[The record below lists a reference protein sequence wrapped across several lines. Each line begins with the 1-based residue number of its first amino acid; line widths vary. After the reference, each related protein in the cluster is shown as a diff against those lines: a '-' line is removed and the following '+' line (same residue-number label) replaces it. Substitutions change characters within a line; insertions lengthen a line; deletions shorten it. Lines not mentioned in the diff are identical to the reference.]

1 MFNFPTIDP
10 SERELRQIFSAA
22 EKSLADQEKKFNAL
36 LRQSDLSTV
45 KLERRLRRIK
55 GQILRE
61 GLLTPEQIAAIEQ
74 KAANSVRNI

>member
-1 MFNFPTIDP
+1 MFNFPTLGP
-10 SERELRQIFSAA
+10 SKRELRQIFSAA
-22 EKSLADQEKKFNAL
+22 EQNLADQEKKLNAL
-36 LRQSDLSTV
+36 LRQSDLSTA

-74 KAANSVRNI
+74 RAANSVYDI